1 MKKNKLLNLFLNFLI
16 IIFLIS
22 GYFLLFSGNAIA
34 GCYCKANPDFNWPSQ
49 ESADDC
55 TSWCADYGG
64 VNKYEGAAPVAPE
77 KGGAPSPINLINPIA
92 ATAVPQLI
100 GSIIK
105 AVLGIVGA
113 LALAMFIYGGFMW
126 LTSAGSPDKIKKG
139 TDILT
144 WAVIGLIV
152 IFVSYALV
160 DFVIKALG
168 A

>member
-22 GYFLLFSGNAIA
+22 RFFLLFSGSVLAGTCTCSDDRQSSQPDENACINDC
-34 GCYCKANPDFNWPSQ
+34 GGNPYDAQ
-49 ESADDC
+49 YTEEAESPK
-55 TSWCADYGG
+55 T
-64 VNKYEGAAPVAPE
+64 PE
-77 KGGAPSPINLINPIA
+77 KGGAPSPISLTNPIA
-92 ATAVPQLI
+92 ATTVPQLI

-144 WAVIGLIV
+144 WAVVGLIV